1 MKKEDKPM
9 PIPDLQAIKIN
20 IEDDGVIDTDPDKIY
35 IYD

>member
-9 PIPDLQAIKIN
+9 PIPDLQAIN
-20 IEDDGVIDTDPDKIY
+20 IEDDGVVDTDPDKIY